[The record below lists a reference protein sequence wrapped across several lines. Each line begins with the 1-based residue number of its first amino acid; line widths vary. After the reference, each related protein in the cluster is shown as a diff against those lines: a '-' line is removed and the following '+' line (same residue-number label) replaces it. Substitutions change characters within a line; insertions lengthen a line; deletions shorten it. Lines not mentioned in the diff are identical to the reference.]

1 MNQHSRGV
9 GRGMIRNFLVD
20 LGLREREV
28 GEEKEWKWML
38 GLDDSLPKDWR
49 IGFI

>member
-9 GRGMIRNFLVD
+9 GRGMIRNCLVD

-28 GEEKEWKWML
+28 GEKEWKWML